1 MEEHYEGDKEFC
13 DSLFACER
21 DFIDELLESGS
32 TWANAKNLLAKQN
45 EKFGKPVVWKEVT
58 FNDGRVGKYYDWA
71 IPESEPEPEP
81 EA

>member
-13 DSLFACER
+13 DSLFACEI

-45 EKFGKPVVWKEVT
+45 EKFGKPVVWKEIK
-58 FNDGRVGKYYDWA
+58 FKDGRVGKYYDWV
-71 IPESEPEPEP
+71 IPESEPEPE
-81 EA
+81 A

>member
-13 DSLFACER
+13 DNLFACEI

-58 FNDGRVGKYYDWA
+58 FKDGRVGKYYDWT
-71 IPESEPEPEP
+71 IPESEPEPE
-81 EA
+81 A